1 MISDDPTVTDPDNY
15 KTLWENELVRV
26 LEYRDHPGTRT
37 TPHRHPN
44 SVMVT
49 LSDFSRRLASGDRVF
64 ETQMTS
70 GNAVWLPAQ
79 WHSGENTGTTPTH
92 VILVELKGASA
103 GEPSSSTLGPQ
114 AG

>member
-70 GNAVWLPAQ
+70 DNAVWLPAQ
-79 WHSGENTGTTPTH
+79 WHSGENHAEMREGNR
-92 VILVELKGASA
+92 AA
-103 GEPSSSTLGPQ
+103 
-114 AG
+114 